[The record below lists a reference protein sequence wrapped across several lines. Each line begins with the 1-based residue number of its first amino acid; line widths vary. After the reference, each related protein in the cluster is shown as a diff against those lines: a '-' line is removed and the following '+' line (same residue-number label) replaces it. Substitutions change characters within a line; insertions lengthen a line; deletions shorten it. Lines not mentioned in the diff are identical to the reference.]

1 MTRIALIPARGG
13 SKRIPHKNI
22 RPFHGRPLIARSIE
36 AAITSNLFDRII
48 VSTDDAT
55 IAETARAHGAEVP
68 FVRPDTLSD
77 DHTGTSDVVRHA
89 IGWLADN
96 NERPEAVCC
105 IYATAPFLTPERLQ
119 QGWDAL
125 QGKHFAFSV
134 TSYAFPIQ
142 RALKRTADGGVAMF
156 QPEHLNT
163 RSQDLEPA
171 YHDAAQFY
179 WGWSDKWLK
188 GESVYGPQSAPVIL
202 PRHEVVDIDT
212 PEDWELA
219 ERLYAVSSLSLS
231 GRGLG

>member
-22 RPFHGRPLIARSIE
+22 RLFHGKPLIAYSIE
-36 AAITSNLFDRII
+36 AALTSGLFDRII
-48 VSTDDAT
+48 VSTDDAA
-55 IAETARAHGAEVP
+55 IAETARHHGAEAP
-68 FVRPDTLSD
+68 FVRPEALSD
-77 DHTGTSDVVRHA
+77 DHTGTGDVVRHA
-89 IGWLADN
+89 IRWLADIGP
-96 NERPEAVCC
+96 RPEAVCC

-119 QGWDAL
+119 EGWQAL

-142 RALKRTADGGVAMF
+142 RALKRTPEGGIEMF
-156 QPEHLNT
+156 QPEHRNT

-171 YHDAAQFY
+171 FHDAAQFY
-179 WGWSDKWLK
+179 WGWSEAWLR
-188 GESVYGPQSAPVIL
+188 GESAYGPQSAPVLL

-219 ERLYAVSSLSLS
+219 ERLYAASALKHPPL
-231 GRGLG
+231 